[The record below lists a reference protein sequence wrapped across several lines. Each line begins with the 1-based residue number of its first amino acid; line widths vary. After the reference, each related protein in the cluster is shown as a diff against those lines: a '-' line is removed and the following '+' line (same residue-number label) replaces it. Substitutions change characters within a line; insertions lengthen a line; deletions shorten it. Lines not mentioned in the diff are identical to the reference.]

1 MLLTGLLPIIINF
14 ASIYFNIKLLITL
27 LLYLL
32 SIVNRWYMAP
42 INDPTHIR
50 LITIT
55 IHYTR

>member
-1 MLLTGLLPIIINF
+1 MLLTGLLPILINF

-50 LITIT
+50 LIMIT